1 MFIRTSVKVPLY
13 VGYLDIIIGDDKKE
27 YNKIYKGKFG
37 KHNVFAHAI
46 STDSKLDDYRHYVV
60 VLNPNCETTNITY
73 GIIAHEA
80 LHITGFIMNKVGLLY
95 HPDNDEAFTYML
107 EWVVDE
113 IHKFLK
119 ENKIEVHV
127 ER

>member
-1 MFIRTSVKVPLY
+1 MFIRKSVKVPLY

-27 YNKIYKGKFG
+27 YNKIYKGKFSKG
-37 KHNVFAHAI
+37 SVFAHAI
-46 STDSKLDDYRHYVV
+46 SAGCKLDDYRHYVV
-60 VLNPNCETTNITY
+60 MLNPNCETTNITY

-80 LHITGFIMNKVGLLY
+80 LHIVGFILNRVSVLY
-95 HPDNDEAFTYML
+95 DPDNDEAFTYLL

-113 IHKFLK
+113 IHQFLI